1 MEEMTFDD
9 LFLTNVEIPE
19 QKFSAVYDPFSGEI
33 TSVGPSV
40 AFEEFDHKIEIDQET
55 ALMIIE
61 GKISL
66 QSCFVDLE
74 SDKLEF
80 VELKTAT
87 KIDDLLHRI
96 PDRQWVTLDKIDL
109 YIVYYSKTKT
119 LKFQLSEEFSGTK
132 KLPKKFQPAKVKKI
146 KWDGSTAMNFL
157 ITDYNDPNVVY
168 STTSFSIDDLI
179 GKNKIIHNVEITKNN
194 SIYTR
199 RIFKNC
205 VMEFK

>member
-1 MEEMTFDD
+1 MEEITFEN
-9 LFLTNVEIPE
+9 LFLTNVEILE
-19 QKFSAVYDPFSGEI
+19 QKFSAVFDPFSGEVI
-33 TSVGPSV
+33 SVGPSF
-40 AFEEFDHKIEIDQET
+40 AFKDDEHAIEIDQET

-61 GKISL
+61 GKIL
-66 QSCFVDLE
+66 LNSCFVDLE

-80 VELKTAT
+80 IQSKTMF

-96 PDRQWVTLDKIDL
+96 PDRKWSTFNKIDL
-109 YIVYYSKTKT
+109 YIVYYGKTKT

-132 KLPKKFQPAKVKKI
+132 KLPKKFQPVQARKI
-146 KWDGSTAMNFL
+146 KWDGSTEMNFL

-168 STTSFSIDDLI
+168 STISFSIDELI
-179 GKNKIIHNVEITKNN
+179 GKNKTIHNVEITKNN

-205 VMEFK
+205 VMEVK

>member
-1 MEEMTFDD
+1 MEEITFEN
-9 LFLTNVEIPE
+9 LFLTNVEILE
-19 QKFSAVYDPFSGEI
+19 QKFSAVFDPFSGKVI
-33 TSVGPSV
+33 SVGPSF
-40 AFEEFDHKIEIDQET
+40 AFKDDKHEIEIDQET

-66 QSCFVDLE
+66 NSCFVDLE

-80 VELKTAT
+80 IQSKTMF

-96 PDRQWVTLDKIDL
+96 PEKSWTDIDKIDL

-132 KLPKKFQPAKVKKI
+132 KLPKKFQPVTMRKI
-146 KWDGSTAMNFL
+146 KWDGSTIMNFF
-157 ITDYNDPNVVY
+157 ITEYNDPNVVY
-168 STTSFSIDDLI
+168 STISFSIDDLV
-179 GKNKIIHNVEITKNN
+179 GKNKIIHNVELTKNS

>member
-80 VELKTAT
+80 VESKTAT

-96 PDRQWVTLDKIDL
+96 PDRQWVTLNKIDL

-168 STTSFSIDDLI
+168 STISFSIDDLI